1 MAEKLSDLTASHT
14 PVPVEISIELSP
26 NSLTQIEWDSIITI
40 VFGSITRVY
49 SNGLSESLQQTYKGT
64 IDAKMIPYIC
74 FRLET
79 VFDSED
85 ETPEL
90 LEAIGRIER
99 YLKKVY
105 SDYFPE
111 AKPDPVDAAK
121 AFAKLTMPNLK
132 AQAEKASKAIKE
144 QLGELSKKLEKT
156 TPEDSEDLLDESIES
171 NNRFL
176 PPTEWT
182 SAKEDEELA
191 AASQSFYDDVAHP
204 SYYDLPSGMESK
216 DVIRQVLG
224 DEGYEQWC
232 LGTSLKYLFRYPNKE
247 NPVKDLNKAKQYIDF
262 ILELRQEED

>member
-64 IDAKMIPYIC
+64 IDATMIPYIC

-79 VFDSED
+79 IFDSED

-90 LEAIGRIER
+90 IEAVGRIER

-121 AFAKLTMPNLK
+121 AFAKLTMPDLK
-132 AQAEKASKAIKE
+132 AKAEKASKAIKE
-144 QLGELSKKLEKT
+144 QLGELAKKVDN
-156 TPEDSEDLLDESIES
+156 TPQPIH
-171 NNRFL
+171 
-176 PPTEWT
+176 
-182 SAKEDEELA
+182 
-191 AASQSFYDDVAHP
+191 DDVSHP

-216 DVIRQVLG
+216 DVIREALG